1 MIKNCKM
8 KVTTSQFREI
18 QKILFK
24 KQIYWDCETNSKT
37 KTSDYL
43 YIKKNT
49 ISWETLELKNNNY
62 VEINANDFI
71 RDNTTF
77 PIHKIEKDGLYV
89 VEFTDVNTARVVWVK
104 SVLENNKTL
113 KVGTTSDGW
122 VNFYIDCWKDIS
134 KEDVMDLLELVE
146 SIEDVAEEKEIKPGT
161 IVQATRKSTSDKF
174 KDYIWQGVYFGYC
187 NGKHLI
193 DANTTHVQ
201 LADEILLIP
210 TLTKKEAKQKI
221 SELFSDSKNVSSQ
234 KIRDIIDLIEG

>member
-24 KQIYWDCETNSKT
+24 KQIYWDYDTNSKT

-104 SVLENNKTL
+104 SGLENNKTL
-113 KVGTTSDGW
+113 KGGTTSDGW
-122 VNFYIDCWKDIS
+122 DNFYIDCWKDIS

-146 SIEDVAEEKEIKPGT
+146 SIEDVVEEKEIQPGT
-161 IVQATRKSTSDKF
+161 IVLATRKSTTDKHE
-174 KDYIWQGVYFGYC
+174 DYIWQGTYYGKLNEHYLLDY
-187 NGKHLI
+187 NGTHYQV
-193 DANTTHVQ
+193 ANYIQ
-201 LADEILLIP
+201 SIP

-221 SELFSDSKNVSSQ
+221 SELFGNPKNVSSQ
-234 KIRDIIDLIEG
+234 KIRDIIDLIEN